1 MRKRNVILITAAL
14 TMLPALHA
22 GQAEARGL
30 QLAQLNADVPTG
42 RDRSPRVIIEEPR
55 PPAMAIE
62 TEGRGDRHDCR
73 SVTITER
80 KNGVPV
86 TRTDQLCER

>member
-1 MRKRNVILITAAL
+1 
-14 TMLPALHA
+14 MLPFFHA
-22 GQAEARGL
+22 RQAEARGL
-30 QLAQLNADVPTG
+30 QLAQLNADLPTSTE
-42 RDRSPRVIIEEPR
+42 RSPRVIIEEPR
-55 PPAMAIE
+55 PPSLAIE

-86 TRTDQLCER
+86 IRTEQLCER